1 MKISFENH
9 SQCVF
14 LCHRRKKAETL
25 LKAVP
30 CPSGDRSGIHMIRKS
45 RQVFDSYNLS
55 FISGGGD
62 EVRHYE
68 VKKSPEGHFGI
79 INGPTFESLLELLEH
94 YRTTQV

>member
-1 MKISFENH
+1 M
-9 SQCVF
+9 
-14 LCHRRKKAETL
+14 
-25 LKAVP
+25 
-30 CPSGDRSGIHMIRKS
+30 
-45 RQVFDSYNLS
+45 FDSYNLS